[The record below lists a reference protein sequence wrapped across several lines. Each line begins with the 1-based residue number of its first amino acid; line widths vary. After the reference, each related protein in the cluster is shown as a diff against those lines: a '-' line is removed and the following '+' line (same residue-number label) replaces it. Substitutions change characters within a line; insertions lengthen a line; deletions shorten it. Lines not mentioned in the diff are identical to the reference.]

1 MPIHTLEDE
10 LYHIYDE
17 AVSITL
23 SNLHGLSI
31 PSGKIQLLNFDRKN
45 VEHIYL
51 LRIALMARDVFD
63 LEVEIDASWFDVLY
77 LNWKIR
83 KGFRRI
89 KRMSFS
95 CDHAIPTQIVLN
107 YMRDSFESCV
117 GGNFT
122 FGDIYH
128 TYYEGSIL

>member
-51 LRIALMARDVFD
+51 LRIALMA
-63 LEVEIDASWFDVLY
+63 
-77 LNWKIR
+77 
-83 KGFRRI
+83 
-89 KRMSFS
+89 
-95 CDHAIPTQIVLN
+95 
-107 YMRDSFESCV
+107 
-117 GGNFT
+117 
-122 FGDIYH
+122 
-128 TYYEGSIL
+128 